1 MARRGENIYKRKDG
15 RWEGR
20 YIRGQTPA
28 GKAEYGYVYARSYSA
43 CREKCRKQAEA
54 LRPVPPPQHNMTM
67 LQATEHFLGKKQ
79 DAVKKSTYNRY
90 AYMCKRY
97 ILPELGTIQLCTLTA
112 DRLSRLFRQLRKK
125 NLSEKSIR
133 DVGVLIKSVLKFA
146 RKKLNCSCPA
156 CEAPLPACHSKK
168 VEVFTEREITLLA
181 GQIAAEPNLTGLC
194 VLLVLNTGL
203 RLGELCALKKS
214 DIDFTAGILH
224 VERSVQRISGADG
237 TRLTVQT
244 PKSDSSFRSVPVP
257 ADMLALL
264 YAAAREIREGAY
276 LLTNKE
282 VPLDP
287 RTMQYRYKALLKRCG
302 VRYRNFHVLRH
313 TYATRCIEKGAD
325 IKSVSELLGHADI
338 RTTLQIYVHSSLEH
352 KRQIVESISFLSAAT
367 DKKPFCRQNDRQCCG
382 EMACGAALASSS
394 S

>member
-20 YIRGQTPA
+20 YIRGRTPT

-43 CREKCRKQAEA
+43 CREKCRKQADA

-67 LQATEHFLGKKQ
+67 LQAAEHFLREKQ
-79 DAVKKSTYNRY
+79 DVVKKSTYLRY

-97 ILPELGTIQLCTLTA
+97 ILPDLGAIQLCALTA

-214 DIDFTAGILH
+214 DIDFTAGFCMLNG
-224 VERSVQRISGADG
+224 RCSG
-237 TRLTVQT
+237 
-244 PKSDSSFRSVPVP
+244 
-257 ADMLALL
+257 
-264 YAAAREIREGAY
+264 
-276 LLTNKE
+276 
-282 VPLDP
+282 
-287 RTMQYRYKALLKRCG
+287 
-302 VRYRNFHVLRH
+302 
-313 TYATRCIEKGAD
+313 
-325 IKSVSELLGHADI
+325 
-338 RTTLQIYVHSSLEH
+338 
-352 KRQIVESISFLSAAT
+352 SAALMVH
-367 DKKPFCRQNDRQCCG
+367 G
-382 EMACGAALASSS
+382 
-394 S
+394 

>member
-20 YIRGQTPA
+20 YICGRTPA

-203 RLGELCALKKS
+203 SDLYTVNNRCLIRDFLQKGIVFSLEVSAVIHDGSPPEFWPVNLLPLCQSIKA
-214 DIDFTAGILH
+214 
-224 VERSVQRISGADG
+224 ADG
-237 TRLTVQT
+237 FHDHMPRQIGSTVLIIKGPPNTAEAVFQHGT
-244 PKSDSSFRSVPVP
+244 SAHSASASLSLCLF
-257 ADMLALL
+257 
-264 YAAAREIREGAY
+264 
-276 LLTNKE
+276 
-282 VPLDP
+282 
-287 RTMQYRYKALLKRCG
+287 
-302 VRYRNFHVLRH
+302 VLRI
-313 TYATRCIEKGAD
+313 A
-325 IKSVSELLGHADI
+325 
-338 RTTLQIYVHSSLEH
+338 
-352 KRQIVESISFLSAAT
+352 
-367 DKKPFCRQNDRQCCG
+367 
-382 EMACGAALASSS
+382 
-394 S
+394 